1 MNKIHLIGNVVHT
14 PEMRAT
20 QSGVNVCKFSVA
32 VNRRFKNPQTGDYD
46 TDFFDV
52 QAWRQLA
59 DLCGKFLEKGR
70 KVAVVG
76 SMYARDYE
84 AKDGSKRRTWEVV
97 ADEVEFLTPK
107 AERQGGEAQTPKE
120 GTTQMTARQ
129 ALREAAKNAAKQA
142 AYVPADQGFTE
153 IEDDEL
159 PF

>member
-20 QSGVNVCKFSVA
+20 TSGVNVCKFSVA
-32 VNRRFKNPQTGDYD
+32 VKRKFKNPQTGDYD

-59 DLCGKFLEKGR
+59 ENCGKFLEKGM

-76 SMYARDYE
+76 AMQMRDYE
-84 AKDGSKRRTWEVV
+84 GRDGGKRRAWEVV
-97 ADEVEFLTPK
+97 ADEVEFLSPRSESTQETPHT
-107 AERQGGEAQTPKE
+107 AQHNMTREEA
-120 GTTQMTARQ
+120 R
-129 ALREAAKNAAKQA
+129 AAVKLAAAMSSKT
-142 AYVPADQGFTE
+142 PADQGFTTV
-153 IEDDEL
+153 EDDEL